1 MLAAIVSYSRNFLQP
16 LPQIEAADGAMSI
29 DYLGQTFKGDLLSS
43 GKIRAQCYKTS
54 HIRNL

>member
-1 MLAAIVSYSRNFLQP
+1 MLAAMVSYRFLQP